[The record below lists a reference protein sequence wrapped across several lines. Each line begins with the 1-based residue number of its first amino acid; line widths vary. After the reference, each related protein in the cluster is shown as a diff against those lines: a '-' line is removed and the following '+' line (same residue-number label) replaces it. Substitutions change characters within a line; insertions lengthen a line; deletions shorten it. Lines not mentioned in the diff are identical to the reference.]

1 MKVIGAG
8 FGRTGTASLK
18 VALETLDFGPCY
30 HMTEVFTHPEHADF
44 WVAAFRGEPVD
55 WDGVLGGY
63 EAAVDW
69 PACTFYEELME
80 RHPEAKVILTVR
92 DPERWYES
100 VRNTIYELS
109 VVIPRSPLYSIG
121 YALFRLFVSGASR
134 QVNLADENIWQGTF
148 DGRFEDRDYAIGVF
162 EQHTGQVRQRV
173 PADRLLVYEVKD
185 GWGPLCGFL
194 GAEEPDEPFPHVNDT
209 AEMKGRIRGLR
220 AASIAISVTLAMSLV
235 AVLALIRRRAGA

>member
-8 FGRTGTASLK
+8 FVRTGTASLK

-109 VVIPRSPLYSIG
+109 VVIPAHPSTASATRSSGYSFP
-121 YALFRLFVSGASR
+121 ARPDKSTWR
-134 QVNLADENIWQGTF
+134 TKGTF

-162 EQHTGQVRQRV
+162 EQHTEQVRQRV